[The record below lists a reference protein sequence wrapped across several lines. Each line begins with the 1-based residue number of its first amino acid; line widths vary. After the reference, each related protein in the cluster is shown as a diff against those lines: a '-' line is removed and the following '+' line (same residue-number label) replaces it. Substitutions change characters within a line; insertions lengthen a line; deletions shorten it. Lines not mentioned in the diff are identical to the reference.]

1 MNRHS
6 LRWKLLPLVLFL
18 QLSLMAAMSYMATDG
33 IASLA
38 REQTGTRVKGL
49 GVELQAALIAPMLE
63 RDYPTLN
70 EIATDLLAVGD
81 LDYIVVFDLAGKE
94 MARAGLLQTAT
105 VPLPDSSLATSK
117 DVLNV
122 RIPMSQGHVMLGL
135 KITEISTILSR
146 YGVKAI
152 SLTLVSGLLAG
163 LVMTLITLWITR
175 RLTGL
180 EQVTQEFGQG
190 NHTARV
196 PPDHHRDEISRLGEA
211 FNRMAVDI
219 EQRVG
224 ASIRAEAEAHAA
236 LLETGEEHAR
246 LDALLANL
254 KIGIL
259 FIGRDE
265 KVLYTNPALRRIW
278 LIPPKAVLVGLPA
291 DRALVSSANVLSQP
305 DHFSRLVLRTPGT
318 QEISDSTELEMN
330 DGRVIT
336 QLCHPVRD
344 RHDRLVGRLWVFED
358 VTQERHSAEQLI
370 YLAER
375 DGLTGLLNRRR
386 FEGALESTLG
396 DAGRRRNSLALLFF
410 DLDDFKHLNDHFGHR
425 AGDAALTRVA
435 NEISSVVRKNEVLA
449 RLGGDEF
456 AVLVPE
462 ISTIEE
468 AQGLAERIV
477 RAVARL
483 PLSFDGHNLR
493 MTASLGIAIYPDHA
507 TNQADLVMR
516 ADMAMYQA
524 KASGKNC
531 WRLFDSASDSV
542 SLERLTWNERI
553 QNALDQNLLEMHYQ
567 GIHGTDGSL
576 QHLEALM
583 RMKNVDVPGTLISPN
598 NFIPLAEKTG
608 KIMDLDRWA
617 VAAVINELA
626 THPDLPD
633 IAVNI
638 SARSLA
644 DVSFPRYILDT
655 LESKAV
661 APRRLLL
668 ELTETAAMGDLQDAR
683 RFLETLQPA
692 GCRVCLDDFGTGFAS
707 FAYLKHIK
715 ADVLKI
721 DGQFILGLVN
731 DKGNQSV
738 VRAIV
743 DVARGMGISTI
754 AECVEDADTLA
765 LLSGFGIDAAQGYHL
780 SLPHA
785 DASSHGAGR

>member
-1 MNRHS
+1 
-6 LRWKLLPLVLFL
+6 
-18 QLSLMAAMSYMATDG
+18 
-33 IASLA
+33 
-38 REQTGTRVKGL
+38 
-49 GVELQAALIAPMLE
+49 
-63 RDYPTLN
+63 
-70 EIATDLLAVGD
+70 
-81 LDYIVVFDLAGKE
+81 
-94 MARAGLLQTAT
+94 
-105 VPLPDSSLATSK
+105 
-117 DVLNV
+117 
-122 RIPMSQGHVMLGL
+122 
-135 KITEISTILSR
+135 
-146 YGVKAI
+146 
-152 SLTLVSGLLAG
+152 
-163 LVMTLITLWITR
+163 
-175 RLTGL
+175 
-180 EQVTQEFGQG
+180 
-190 NHTARV
+190 
-196 PPDHHRDEISRLGEA
+196 
-211 FNRMAVDI
+211 
-219 EQRVG
+219 
-224 ASIRAEAEAHAA
+224 
-236 LLETGEEHAR
+236 
-246 LDALLANL
+246 
-254 KIGIL
+254 
-259 FIGRDE
+259 
-265 KVLYTNPALRRIW
+265 
-278 LIPPKAVLVGLPA
+278 
-291 DRALVSSANVLSQP
+291 
-305 DHFSRLVLRTPGT
+305 
-318 QEISDSTELEMN
+318 
-330 DGRVIT
+330 
-336 QLCHPVRD
+336 VRD

-386 FEGALESTLG
+386 FEGTLEATLG
-396 DAGRRRNSLALLFF
+396 EAGRRRNKLALLFF

-456 AVLVPE
+456 AVLVPDM
-462 ISTIEE
+462 STIEE

-493 MTASLGIAIYPDHA
+493 MTASLGIAVYPDHA

-524 KASGKNC
+524 KASGKNG

-553 QNALDQNLLEMHYQ
+553 QNALDHNLLEMHYQ
-567 GIHGTDGSL
+567 GIHGTDGKV

-583 RMKNVDVPGTLISPN
+583 RMKDQDVPGALISPN

-617 VAAVINELA
+617 VATVVNELA
-626 THPDLPD
+626 MHPDLPD

-655 LESKAV
+655 LENKKV
-661 APRRLLL
+661 PPHRLLL

-721 DGQFILGLVN
+721 DGQFILGLAN

-743 DVARGMGISTI
+743 DVARGMGITTI

-765 LLSGFGIDAAQGYHL
+765 ILTGFGIDAAQGYHL

-785 DASSHGAGR
+785 DASSHGMAS